1 MLLKKID
8 PLYGGRTFRGP
19 YEIELKI
26 PRQYIKTYKT
36 VIVEKRR
43 SLSYSMIM
51 SMTVNK
57 EIRYASE
64 YHEATKHS
72 ETSLMTSRHYL
83 DFDNKPIPFK
93 IYLELPSMSLPGNFP
108 TPEVNALSCISGM
121 LSQRFSDDMKG
132 VMSTT
137 TTMRSRDTT
146 STATPTSSTPNFSI
160 ENLAEVLFFSAGI
173 TRELKYPYGKYYMR
187 AAPATGALY
196 PIELYVICDD
206 ISPGLMAGVYH
217 FSPPDFSLTQIRK
230 GRYKRYLAAEAT
242 ANNQDIANSAITI
255 IFTSFAWRNAW
266 KYQARSYRHWF
277 WDSGVIA
284 ANLLAT
290 THAMGLP
297 TRIIMGFLDDKI
309 SQLLCLEDQGEA
321 AIAMAAIGQGGL
333 KDTITPS
340 QQHSEVNRIS
350 HVPLPKIRALSKGG
364 EINYPEIWELNRASK
379 LTSKQEIEE
388 WTNNAHRHHQLLS
401 TTRHHSQE
409 KGANNEDNVIVV
421 PNALEK
427 DDIKNSR
434 SLKETILWR
443 GSSRRFA
450 RTDISF
456 SALKTIL
463 YSSARGVPI
472 DIFKEGNSLIDIYF
486 IANSV
491 DGLSSG
497 AYFYNRNTSA
507 TNPATYIEKIKE
519 TASSRNIS
527 GYLCLGQS
535 LFSDASVVFFLMTN
549 LQSVLRSLGNRGY
562 RASQFEAGIIAG
574 KIYLAAYALGLGA
587 SGSTFFDDAVTEFF
601 SPHASNKNCMIAV
614 GAGIPAYKA
623 NPGKILPMRLSKQQL
638 LTQDFM

>member
-1 MLLKKID
+1 MA
-8 PLYGGRTFRGP
+8 
-19 YEIELKI
+19 
-26 PRQYIKTYKT
+26 
-36 VIVEKRR
+36 
-43 SLSYSMIM
+43 
-51 SMTVNK
+51 VNE
-57 EIRYASE
+57 EIRYALD

-72 ETSLMTSRHYL
+72 EASLMTSRHYL

-93 IYLELPSMSLPGNFP
+93 IYLEVPSISLPIDFP

-121 LSQRFSDDMKG
+121 ISQRSSDDMKG
-132 VMSTT
+132 LTT
-137 TTMRSRDTT
+137 TTTKSIDTT
-146 STATPTSSTPNFSI
+146 NTITTSSTPNFNI
-160 ENLAEVLFFSAGI
+160 ENLAEILFFSAGI

-187 AAPATGALY
+187 AASATGALY

-206 ISPGLMAGVYH
+206 ISPDLVAGVYH

-230 GRYKRYLAAEAT
+230 GRYKRYLAAAT

-290 THAMGLP
+290 TYAMGLP
-297 TRIIMGFLDDKI
+297 TRITMGFLDDNV
-309 SQLLCLEDQGEA
+309 SQLLCLEDQREA
-321 AIAMAAIGQGGL
+321 AIAMAAIGRGRS

-340 QQHSEVNRIS
+340 QQQSERDRIS
-350 HVPLPKIRALSKGG
+350 HVPIPKIRALSKRG

-388 WTNNAHRHHQLLS
+388 WINNAHRHHQLLS
-401 TTRHHSQE
+401 TTSHHSQE
-409 KGANNEDNVIVV
+409 KGANNDDNVIVI
-421 PNALEK
+421 PNELEE
-427 DDIKNSR
+427 DIQNSR
-434 SLKETILWR
+434 SLKEAILWR

-463 YSSARGVPI
+463 YSSTRGVPI
-472 DIFKEGNSLIDIYF
+472 DIFREGNSLIDIYF
-486 IANSV
+486 IVNGV
-491 DGLSSG
+491 DGLTPG

-507 TNPATYIEKIKE
+507 TNPGTFIEKIRE
-519 TASSRNIS
+519 IASSRNIS

-535 LFSDASVVFFLMTN
+535 LFGDASVVFFLMTD
-549 LQSVLRSLGNRGY
+549 LQSVLRSFGNRGY
-562 RASQFEAGIIAG
+562 RVSQFEAGIIAG
-574 KIYLAAYALGLGA
+574 KIYLAAYALGIGA

-601 SPHASNKNCMIAV
+601 SPHASNKSTMIVV
-614 GAGIPAYKA
+614 GVGIPAYKA
-623 NPGKILPMRLSKQQL
+623 NPGKILPTRLSKEQL
-638 LTQDFM
+638 FTQDFT

>member
-1 MLLKKID
+1 MAVNEEIGYAID
-8 PLYGGRTFRGP
+8 
-19 YEIELKI
+19 
-26 PRQYIKTYKT
+26 
-36 VIVEKRR
+36 
-43 SLSYSMIM
+43 
-51 SMTVNK
+51 
-57 EIRYASE
+57 

-93 IYLELPSMSLPGNFP
+93 IYLELPSISLPINFP

-121 LSQRFSDDMKG
+121 ISQRSSEDMKG
-132 VMSTT
+132 LTT
-137 TTMRSRDTT
+137 TTTSIDTSNT
-146 STATPTSSTPNFSI
+146 ITTSSTPNFNI
-160 ENLAEVLFFSAGI
+160 ENLAEILFFSAGI

-187 AAPATGALY
+187 AASATGALY

-206 ISPGLMAGVYH
+206 ISPDLVAGVYY

-230 GRYKRYLAAEAT
+230 GRYKRYLAAAT
-242 ANNQDIANSAITI
+242 ANNQDITNSAIAI

-290 THAMGLP
+290 TYAMGLP
-297 TRIIMGFLDDKI
+297 TRIIMGFLDDNV
-309 SQLLCLEDQGEA
+309 SQLLCLEDQREA
-321 AIAMAAIGQGGL
+321 AIAMAAIGRGRS

-340 QQHSEVNRIS
+340 QQQSEGDRIS
-350 HVPLPKIRALSKGG
+350 HVTLPKIRALSKRG

-379 LTSKQEIEE
+379 LTSKQEIEK
-388 WTNNAHRHHQLLS
+388 WINNAHRHHQLLS
-401 TTRHHSQE
+401 TTSHYAQE
-409 KGANNEDNVIVV
+409 KGTNNDDNVLVI
-421 PNALEK
+421 PNELEE
-427 DDIKNSR
+427 DSQNSR

-456 SALKTIL
+456 SALKTML
-463 YSSARGVPI
+463 YNSTRGVPI
-472 DIFKEGNSLIDIYF
+472 DIFREGNSLIDIYF
-486 IANSV
+486 ITNGV
-491 DGLSSG
+491 DGLTPG

-507 TNPATYIEKIKE
+507 TNPSTSIEKIRE
-519 TASSRNIS
+519 IASSRNIS

-535 LFSDASVVFFLMTN
+535 LFSDASVVFFLMTG

-574 KIYLAAYALGLGA
+574 KIYLAAYALGIGA
-587 SGSTFFDDAVTEFF
+587 SGSTFFDDAVTEVF
-601 SPHASNKNCMIAV
+601 SPHASNKSTMIAV
-614 GAGIPAYKA
+614 GVGVPAYKA
-623 NPGKILPMRLSKQQL
+623 NSGKIIPRRLSKEQI
-638 LTQDFM
+638 LTQDFT

>member
-1 MLLKKID
+1 MVK
-8 PLYGGRTFRGP
+8 FRA
-19 YEIELKI
+19 
-26 PRQYIKTYKT
+26 
-36 VIVEKRR
+36 
-43 SLSYSMIM
+43 
-51 SMTVNK
+51 VNE
-57 EIRYASE
+57 EIRYALD

-72 ETSLMTSRHYL
+72 EASLMTSRHYL

-93 IYLELPSMSLPGNFP
+93 IYLELPSISLPIDFP

-121 LSQRFSDDMKG
+121 ISQRSSDDMKG
-132 VMSTT
+132 LTT
-137 TTMRSRDTT
+137 TTTSIDTT
-146 STATPTSSTPNFSI
+146 NTITTSSTPNFNI
-160 ENLAEVLFFSAGI
+160 ENLAEILFFSAGI

-187 AAPATGALY
+187 AASATGALY

-206 ISPGLMAGVYH
+206 ISPDLVAGVYH

-230 GRYKRYLAAEAT
+230 GRYKRYLAAAT

-255 IFTSFAWRNAW
+255 IVTSFAWRNAW

-297 TRIIMGFLDDKI
+297 TRITMGFLDDNV
-309 SQLLCLEDQGEA
+309 SQLLCLEDQREA
-321 AIAMAAIGQGGL
+321 AIAMAAIGRGRS
-333 KDTITPS
+333 KDTDTPS
-340 QQHSEVNRIS
+340 QQQSERDRLS
-350 HVPLPKIRALSKGG
+350 HVPIPKIRTLSKRG

-388 WTNNAHRHHQLLS
+388 WINNAHRHHQLLS
-401 TTRHHSQE
+401 TTSHHSQE
-409 KGANNEDNVIVV
+409 KGANNDDNVNVIVI
-421 PNALEK
+421 PNELEE
-427 DDIKNSR
+427 DDIQNSR

-463 YSSARGVPI
+463 YSYTRGVPI
-472 DIFKEGNSLIDIYF
+472 DIFREGNSLIDIYF
-486 IANSV
+486 IANGV
-491 DGLSSG
+491 DGLTPG

-507 TNPATYIEKIKE
+507 TNPGTSIEKIRE
-519 TASSRNIS
+519 IASSRNIS

-535 LFSDASVVFFLMTN
+535 LFGDASVVFFLMTD

-574 KIYLAAYALGLGA
+574 KIYLAAYALGIGA
-587 SGSTFFDDAVTEFF
+587 SGSTFFDDAVTEVF
-601 SPHASNKNCMIAV
+601 SPDASNKSAMIAV
-614 GAGIPAYKA
+614 GVGVPAYKA
-623 NPGKILPMRLSKQQL
+623 DPGKILPRRLTKEQL
-638 LTQDFM
+638 LTQDFT